1 MLYRTC
7 SVLALLTAA
16 VAAGAA
22 APPAEMPP
30 VAKPSAEPSSAATPS
45 SEEAAPADPLKQVYT
60 QAPLVAEF
68 KIDTVQ
74 ANPTVD
80 PRLVWE
86 ARAALLDVLKGNLLP
101 GGLRIHVGSVVRAF
115 DKPRSDVEGRTY
127 VAPLKPLGQAA
138 QRRFQLVGPRAWPAD
153 SKEADRLRKFAT
165 TEGAVTPASTGDGL
179 KLTVKP
185 LQQVFP
191 VRGEKIVEVRVTNNA
206 QDSATYVQAP
216 LVEKEGQL
224 YLPGKGRILIRRTT
238 GESVPDKGN
247 VATGVV
253 PPPPPKPAL
262 IVPGDS
268 FVRTVNLDTYFTLP
282 AGRYT
287 FSMFLATPDG
297 RGRLVSNGFS
307 FQVGAVDLPE
317 PPPEKPSEPKPEP
330 TPPEVEPK
338 PPEPEPVE
346 PKPAEPK
353 PAPAEKPPETPATAE
368 DLPAPHTYTPGDASF
383 NLAALLRPTKAVY
396 TLGDPVTVEV
406 RLINTG
412 PRTVAVDPRLE
423 RTLTL
428 TVDPLGDSPQP
439 LTIRQVIP
447 WPPDEAVPPPERVC
461 LRESAF
467 WGRTIDLN
475 ALYGKKMDAIAGPTA
490 AELADTKNLRYER
503 FGRNLFGFPKP
514 GTYRVTA
521 TYTVEKPAKAAATA
535 KDSQPWWTGDVQS
548 NTITI
553 RVEEKG
559 KAWE

>member
-7 SVLALLTAA
+7 CVLSLLAAA

-22 APPAEMPP
+22 TPPAERSP
-30 VAKPSAEPSSAATPS
+30 VATP
-45 SEEAAPADPLKQVYT
+45 EAEAAPADPLKQAYA
-60 QAPLVAEF
+60 QAPLVVEF
-68 KIDTVQ
+68 KIDAVQ

-86 ARAALLDVLKGNLLP
+86 ARAALLDVLKGKLLP

-115 DKPRSDVEGRTY
+115 DKPRSDVEGQTY

-165 TEGAVTPASTGDGL
+165 TELPVTPAATGDGL

-185 LQQVFP
+185 VQQVFP
-191 VRGEKIVEVRVTNNA
+191 VRGAKTIEVRVTNNA

-216 LVEKEGQL
+216 LVEKDAKL
-224 YLPGKGRILIRRTT
+224 YLPGKGRILIRMTT

-268 FVRTVNLDTYFTLP
+268 FVRTVDLDTYFTLS

-297 RGRLVSNGFS
+297 RGRLASNGFS
-307 FQVGAVDLPE
+307 FQVGAVDLPA
-317 PPPEKPSEPKPEP
+317 PPEPQPPEP
-330 TPPEVEPK
+330 TPAEVQPK
-338 PPEPEPVE
+338 PPEPKPVE
-346 PKPAEPK
+346 PRPAEPK
-353 PAPAEKPPETPATAE
+353 PGPAEGPSKPPATAE
-368 DLPAPHTYTPGDASF
+368 DLPAPHTYAPGDASF

-406 RLINTG
+406 RLINAG
-412 PRTVAVDPRLE
+412 PRTVAIDPRLE

-428 TVDPLGDSPQP
+428 TVDPLDDSPQP

-447 WPPDEAVPPPERVC
+447 WPSDEAVPPAERAC

-521 TYTVEKPAKAAATA
+521 TYTVEKPAKAAAVA

-553 RVEEKG
+553 RVEEKQE
-559 KAWE
+559 AWE